1 MTMDDLHD
9 TGCTVPEALEELQ
22 RGRVVVAV
30 DGEGNHSEA
39 HLIAASDRVSMGTIS
54 RMASISG
61 GLMCLAQPQRKLHET
76 KLPETLRNNFIL
88 GASFRNDQK
97 NGLESLVPLRTLK
110 YGVLSRPGHAEMIV
124 DLAHLAG
131 LNSSGLL
138 CKVLDCNGH
147 PLRSIFPIA
156 HFARSHCF
164 RMIHVSEL
172 VKYRLLSETHVFALP
187 MVPLATHP
195 GAWNCIQ
202 FTSEIF
208 DACIVFVS
216 GGTGPL
222 NKAAPLVRIEPVP
235 ASAAPLLQD
244 LQGSFRASLDLIQN
258 AGNGIII
265 CVPTREH
272 LLARS
277 ASFSQAD
284 PFLALWPSAHRRL
297 LLAGICAQ
305 ILRHFQADS
314 IRIISDRSQRMGDL
328 TSFGVNVR
336 DLVPLSLDVRR
347 YSRQSL
353 HCSL

>member
-1 MTMDDLHD
+1 MDDLHD
-9 TGCTVPEALEELQ
+9 TGCTVPEAIEELQ

-30 DGEGNHSEA
+30 DGEDHYSEA

-110 YGVLSRPGHAEMIV
+110 QGVLSRPGHAEMIV

-147 PLRSIFPIA
+147 PLRSIYPIT
-156 HFARSHCF
+156 HFARLYRF

-172 VKYRLLSETHVFALP
+172 VKYRLLSETHVSALP
-187 MVPLATHP
+187 MVPFATHQ
-195 GAWNCIQ
+195 GTWDCIQ

-208 DACIVFVS
+208 DACMVFVS
-216 GGTGPL
+216 GDNGPL
-222 NKAAPLVRIEPVP
+222 NNATPLVRIEPVP
-235 ASAAPLLQD
+235 ASAAPPLPD
-244 LQGSFRASLDLIQN
+244 FQGSFRASLDLIQN

-265 CVPTREH
+265 CVPTGEH
-272 LLARS
+272 LLTCS
-277 ASFSQAD
+277 GPFSKED

-305 ILRHFQADS
+305 ILHHFQADS
-314 IRIISDRSQRMGDL
+314 IRIISDRSQGMGAL
-328 TSFGVNVR
+328 TSFGVKVM
-336 DLVPLSLDVRR
+336 DLVPLP
-347 YSRQSL
+347 
-353 HCSL
+353 